1 MSESDLVLTFFINK
15 TMISIK
21 LNEKYEKTLQFLLII
36 TTYVMIVLRFL
47 LNEKGRTNPDS
58 IRYMRQSEIFPIIDN
73 TTAPLGYP
81 LFIKF
86 FTYFAIDDFWS
97 SKLIGILAYTFLLF
111 FAYKKRFFFK
121 ELLIASA
128 LFSFVS
134 IFSFT
139 MAEALTLPFV
149 IIFFY
154 VANQILNNKT
164 YTKSGIFYLSFILIL
179 LINIRYSALFLCFG
193 TVFFG
198 LINYKK
204 FYWKS
209 FVISGI
215 IGIGFYGLYKI
226 LFIDYFNENYINTFL
241 EIGLKSTP
249 TLLLELYQGLAT
261 SFNPFVH
268 IADPNGG
275 IINYGIYGI
284 GVLTIIAMV
293 FLFIKTKLSETEKF
307 ILIISIV
314 CIVCSYFIQYVYSV
328 NAIDYRLLAP
338 FSIGIW
344 LVFFKK
350 LFQIFDSL
358 TYSIGFLS
366 LMTGFVFTWLSKG
379 DYLENRKVITEFL
392 ENENIKDETIKFY
405 LKSEESGDDI
415 QTAELISTVNPKIY
429 VTFQPKDTLQKKVL
443 TKHKV
448 ESKIRIKK
456 NNYQ

>member
-1 MSESDLVLTFFINK
+1 MSGSDLILTFFINK

-21 LNEKYEKTLQFLLII
+21 LNEKYEKTLQFLLMI
-36 TTYVMIVLRFL
+36 TTYVMIILRFL

-81 LFIKF
+81 LSIKF
-86 FTYFAIDDFWS
+86 FTYFGIDDFWS

-111 FAYKKRFFFK
+111 FAYKKGFFFK
-121 ELLIASA
+121 ELLVTSA

-139 MAEALTLPFV
+139 MSEALTLPFV
-149 IIFFY
+149 ILFFY
-154 VANQILNNKT
+154 VANQILNNKIS
-164 YTKSGIFYLSFILIL
+164 TKKAIFSLSLILIL

-193 TVFFG
+193 TAFSG
-198 LINYKK
+198 LLNYKK
-204 FYWKS
+204 TYWKS
-209 FVISGI
+209 FVFSGI
-215 IGIGFYGLYKI
+215 IGIGFYGFYKF
-226 LFIDYFNENYINTFL
+226 LFIDYFNENYVNSFL

-261 SFNPFVH
+261 SFNPFIH

-284 GVLTIIAMV
+284 GVLTITAMV
-293 FLFIKTKLSETEKF
+293 LLFIKTKLSEIENF
-307 ILIISIV
+307 ILITSLV

-338 FSIGIW
+338 FAIGIW
-344 LVFFKK
+344 LVFFSK
-350 LFQIFDSL
+350 LFQLFDGL
-358 TYSIGFLS
+358 TYSIAFLS
-366 LMTGFVFTWLSKG
+366 LMTGFAFTWLSKG
-379 DYLENRKVITEFL
+379 SYLDNRKEISKFL
-392 ENENIKDETIKFY
+392 EKENMKEETLKFYIKDDG
-405 LKSEESGDDI
+405 SEEI

-429 VTFQPKDTLQKKVL
+429 ITFQPKDTLQKRVL
-443 TKHKV
+443 TRHKV
-448 ESKIRIKK
+448 ETKMRIKK